1 MTTSLQLALTSVVS
15 QEQLDGLRNV
25 LSNAVRSVSRLTNGH
40 ETLLVVVFVMLI
52 LIYLYIRKA

>member
-1 MTTSLQLALTSVVS
+1 MITSLQLALTSVVS
-15 QEQLDGLRNV
+15 QDQLDGLRNM

-40 ETLLVVVFVMLI
+40 ETLLVVIFVMLI

>member
-1 MTTSLQLALTSVVS
+1 MITSLQLALTSVVS
-15 QEQLDGLRNV
+15 QEQLDGLRNM

-40 ETLLVVVFVMLI
+40 ETLLVVIFVMLI